1 MSKKKLFK
9 EGYNPYNM
17 DALRQQIADKL
28 GWTLEETMQFSL
40 PSLRNIVAPISPK
53 LAHEISCA
61 MQGPEYIFR

>member
-1 MSKKKLFK
+1 
-9 EGYNPYNM
+9 M

-28 GWTLEETMQFSL
+28 GWTFEETIAFSL

-61 MQGPEYIFR
+61 MQGPEYFFR